1 MAGAEL
7 SRAGAWLP
15 VSLLLHAA
23 LLAAALARGGE
34 PAASGATATA
44 RATGMLSVR
53 LAAAPTARPPEADTT
68 RVPAQPEHA
77 ARDMPPS
84 MPEPA
89 PSPIPDPAP
98 DPVPQ
103 PLPPPGAGTPQAAV
117 APMPSPSGAESN
129 DGSDDTPDDDSTYLA
144 PEQLDRRARAAIAI
158 DLPYPELAPPG
169 QFRAALTLFIEA
181 DGRVSR
187 VRLEPDADA
196 ADGGSLPPVLED
208 SARQAFLAS
217 PFEPGEL
224 GGRAVRSR
232 LRVEVQFRDD

>member
-34 PAASGATATA
+34 PASGAAATA
-44 RATGMLSVR
+44 RATGGLSVR
-53 LAAAPTARPPEADTT
+53 LAAAPTGRHPEPATT
-68 RVPAQPEHA
+68 RAPAQPEHA
-77 ARDMPPS
+77 ARDMLPS

-89 PSPIPDPAP
+89 PDPIPDPAH

-117 APMPSPSGAESN
+117 APMPSPSGVESN
-129 DGSDDTPDDDSTYLA
+129 DDSTYLA
-144 PEQLDRRARAAIAI
+144 PEQLDRRARAAVAI

>member
-34 PAASGATATA
+34 PAASGSTATA

-77 ARDMPPS
+77 ARDMRPS

-89 PSPIPDPAP
+89 PSPIP

-129 DGSDDTPDDDSTYLA
+129 DESDDTSDDDSTYLA
-144 PEQLDRRARAAIAI
+144 PEQLDRRARAVATI

>member
-7 SRAGAWLP
+7 SRAGTWLP

-34 PAASGATATA
+34 PATSGAAATA
-44 RATGMLSVR
+44 RTAGGLSVR
-53 LAAAPTARPPEADTT
+53 LAAAPTAPTPAPATT
-68 RVPAQPEHA
+68 PARSERA
-77 ARDMPPS
+77 ARDRPPS

-89 PSPIPDPAP
+89 PDAAPDPLP

-103 PLPPPGAGTPQAAV
+103 PLPPPGAGQPQAAV
-117 APMPSPSGAESN
+117 EPMPSPGATE
-129 DGSDDTPDDDSTYLA
+129 PDDDSTYLA
-144 PEQLDRRARAAIAI
+144 PDQLDRRAQAVAAI
-158 DLPYPELAPPG
+158 DLPYPDLAPPG
-169 QFRAALTLFIEA
+169 HFRAALTLFIEH

-187 VRLEPDADA
+187 VRLEPDPHAP
-196 ADGGSLPPVLED
+196 GGGALPPVLED

-217 PFEPGEL
+217 LFEPGEL

-232 LRVEVQFRDD
+232 LRIEVEFRDD

>member
-1 MAGAEL
+1 MAGTEL

-15 VSLLLHAA
+15 ASLLLHAA

-34 PAASGATATA
+34 PAASGAAPA
-44 RATGMLSVR
+44 PRGSGELSVR
-53 LAAAPTARPPEADTT
+53 LVAAPADLPPM
-68 RVPAQPEHA
+68 R
-77 ARDMPPS
+77 
-84 MPEPA
+84 
-89 PSPIPDPAP
+89 

-103 PLPPPGAGTPQAAV
+103 QLPPPGAGPSQAAV
-117 APMPSPSGAESN
+117 AP
-129 DGSDDTPDDDSTYLA
+129 TPPLSEADSADDSLYLA
-144 PEQLDRRARAAIAI
+144 PDQLDRRARAVTAI

-169 QFRAALTLFIEA
+169 HFSATLTLFIED